1 MKAIKRLSAW
11 NRFVALGCV
20 LVLPGVGFASEA
32 PSAATLEPL
41 PRLDTPRGETGGRKV
56 GRVAAETGMMFL
68 TALGLGLT
76 GVAMGDND
84 DSVFGASS
92 AQKYASWERGFL
104 LGAAV
109 GAPFGVLLGGRMAKG
124 KGTPEGVLLGAVAGG
139 GAAVLTAH
147 LRPKEKVEDTIF
159 LLVPAFT
166 MLGSIIGYEM
176 THASNLPSP
185 SSDTTV
191 SVQPALSVDSKG
203 STLGLTGQ
211 F

>member
-1 MKAIKRLSAW
+1 MKAIKRLSTW

-20 LVLPGVGFASEA
+20 LVLPGVGFASETSSEGTIA
-32 PSAATLEPL
+32 PL
-41 PRLDTPRGETGGRKV
+41 PRLDAPRGETGGRKV
-56 GRVAAETGMMFL
+56 GRVAAEAGMMWA
-68 TALGLGLT
+68 TAMGVGLT
-76 GVAMGDND
+76 GLLI
-84 DSVFGASS
+84 GASEDGAFGS
-92 AQKYASWERGFL
+92 SDSQKYAGWERGFL

-109 GAPFGVLLGGRMAKG
+109 GAPFGVLLGGKIAKG

-191 SVQPALSVDSKG
+191 SVQPALAMNSKG